1 MSKRRTTGEGT
12 VTEMTDTQ
20 ARHNRGLWV
29 IILLVVVFFTL
40 LGLIVF
46 KTVGR
51 DEADSMR
58 PQALETLIVLP
69 TRIRIRTEPSA
80 GAPSV
85 ASAASGEKLTLLEE
99 GGAWVRVRTSDD
111 LVGWAERASL
121 ERAVERERR
130 LKRAEN
136 IRKLPPLKGVV
147 TETAVLYSG
156 PGIFY
161 TPVGEI
167 SSGSRVAVFTRD
179 HDFYAIE
186 HKGAIAY
193 AAVDHVE
200 VTADGSRSLEVAT
213 APEPSE
219 RATAPPTASA
229 PPVPERELEPEAVE
243 PPPLTAENEPRADRI
258 GVYASVPP
266 GGTQPEETDRVV
278 PQYPPMARRAGVSG
292 AVVVRGIVR
301 RDGTIDEVEVVKDLP
316 YGLGDSARNA
326 VRRWRFRPATYR
338 GEPIDVYYTV
348 TVNFRLR

>member
-1 MSKRRTTGEGT
+1 
-12 VTEMTDTQ
+12 MTDTQ
-20 ARHNRGLWV
+20 TRHNRGLWV
-29 IILLVVVFFTL
+29 VILLVIVFFTL

-58 PQALETLIVLP
+58 QSAAETLIVLP
-69 TRIRIRTEPSA
+69 TRIRIRTEPSVN
-80 GAPSV
+80 APSV
-85 ASAASGEKLTLLEE
+85 ASAASGEKLTLLEDS
-99 GGAWVRVRTSDD
+99 GAWVRVRTSDD

-121 ERAVERERR
+121 ERAVERGRR

-136 IRKLPPLKGVV
+136 IRKLPPLKGIVS
-147 TETAVLYSG
+147 ETAVLYSG

-167 SSGSRVAVFTRD
+167 GSGARVAVFTRD

-186 HKGAIAY
+186 HKAAIAY
-193 AAVDHVE
+193 VSVESVE
-200 VTADGSRSLEVAT
+200 VTADGSRSVEVAT
-213 APEPSE
+213 APEAGT
-219 RATAPPTASA
+219 ATAPPTASA
-229 PPVPERELEPEAVE
+229 LPVPEPELEQEPAE
-243 PPPLTAENEPRADRI
+243 PPPLTAENEPQADHI
-258 GVYASVPP
+258 GVYATVPP

-278 PQYPPMARRAGVSG
+278 PQYPSMARRAGVSG

-301 RDGTIDEVEVVKDLP
+301 RDGAIDEVEVVKDLP

>member
-1 MSKRRTTGEGT
+1 
-12 VTEMTDTQ
+12 MTDAQT
-20 ARHNRGLWV
+20 RHNRGLWV

-58 PQALETLIVLP
+58 PAAVETLIVLP
-69 TRIRIRTEPSA
+69 TRIRIRTEPS
-80 GAPSV
+80 GNAPAV
-85 ASAASGEKLTLLEE
+85 ASAGAGEKLTLLEDQ
-99 GGAWVRVRTSDD
+99 GAWVRVRTSDD

-121 ERAVERERR
+121 ERSVERERR

-136 IRKLPPLKGVV
+136 VRKLPPLKGVV
-147 TETAVLYSG
+147 SETAALFSG

-161 TPVGEI
+161 TPVGEV
-167 SSGSRVAVFTRD
+167 SGGARVSVFTRD
-179 HDFYAIE
+179 HDFYAID
-186 HKGAIAY
+186 HKGGIAY
-193 AAVDHVE
+193 VAVDSVE
-200 VTADGSRSLEVAT
+200 ISAEGTRSVEVAT
-213 APEPSE
+213 EPEVPT
-219 RATAPPTASA
+219 ATAPPATASV
-229 PPVPERELEPEAVE
+229 PPVEPEFEPEPEQAE
-243 PPPLTAENEPRADRI
+243 PPPLARDEPRADRI
-258 GVYASVPP
+258 GVYPSVPP
-266 GGTQPEETDRVV
+266 GGTQPVELDRVV
-278 PQYPPMARRAGVSG
+278 PQYPTIARRAGVSG

-316 YGLGDSARNA
+316 YGLGDAAKSA